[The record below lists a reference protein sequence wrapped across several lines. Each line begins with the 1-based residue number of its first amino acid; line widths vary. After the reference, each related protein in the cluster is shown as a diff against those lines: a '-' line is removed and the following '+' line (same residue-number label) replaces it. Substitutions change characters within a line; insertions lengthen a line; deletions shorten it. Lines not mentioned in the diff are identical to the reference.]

1 MMGVSDICR
10 WLSWLG
16 QMLPVSPG
24 TGVAADDAR
33 DYRSRASG
41 VFCSLGNTRCF

>member
-1 MMGVSDICR
+1 MEVSDICR

-24 TGVAADDAR
+24 TGVADDDAT
-33 DYRSRASG
+33 DSRSRAG
-41 VFCSLGNTRCF
+41 VFCSSGNTRRF